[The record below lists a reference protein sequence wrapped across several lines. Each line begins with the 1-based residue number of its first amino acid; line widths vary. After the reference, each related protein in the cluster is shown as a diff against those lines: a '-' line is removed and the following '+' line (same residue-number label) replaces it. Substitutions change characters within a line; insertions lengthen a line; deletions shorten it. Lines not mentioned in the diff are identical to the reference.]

1 MVLPVTRSNKETNL
15 LLSAEGVDLSV
26 LEDAVS
32 RLRQDLDSIITNP
45 ATVVV
50 PSSVNQLRNGSYSAS
65 WASWYDTGLTNN
77 TNLECF
83 PWFSQPVVASQPM
96 QGGNAYDGNITFT
109 YSFANVNT
117 GTDIIDLVTPPHWM
131 ITGTPIRFT
140 TAGTLPSPIVINT
153 TYFVI
158 AVSTTTIRV
167 ATSLANAIA
176 GIYID
181 LTTQGTGNSTLN
193 WSYALKESLNTTYS
207 SLFSDWDWV
216 TGTARLNGDTDVSTY
231 FSPTTLDPSYSYFAG
246 ITCVKANQYITCDS
260 EVRVATGLYAES
272 TAKAGWDWVYGAFEA
287 TAEVV
292 GTVSTPTSRDY
303 VIHAIT
309 DRGFTVQSTPLTVA
323 NAPSN
328 ADFNAPN
335 SARVVLEW
343 PQVLNYGILSYD
355 IYRKTGA
362 TYEKLISIVTGQLS
376 YIDNNVVS
384 ATVGG
389 YPAADFE
396 ELVAFTA
403 TQEGTIQ
410 GLSYSGDPLVNQ
422 WGTIPFAIRVPY
434 NYDKGDTVLT
444 SKYWLRFYLT
454 GQNANGRLDL
464 QMTDGAIEGGNTTL
478 TSAAGQFSNT
488 DPNMVGLDI
497 DITDSSGNVL
507 STTIAS
513 YTSATEIETT
523 DPWAYADATDATI
536 YIYGGAPSHSLL
548 MDLTFLDFRAG
559 TGFAPNNEDISPDRG
574 IPPVTPNG
582 STQGGSGSGGGG
594 SDGGVRCI
602 SFDENVLTDKGI
614 VIGRD
619 LKNGMMLP
627 NGYGGVNQIHE
638 VKYGLADIWLFET
651 ANGVSLQCT
660 LTKQIFTSKQK
671 KKLASKLN
679 VGDSIVTCI
688 DGVIAD
694 SPIKFKRKIK
704 TRVPV
709 VQIGL
714 KPDEHFLA
722 GQNGFVVVS
731 NNKPADI

>member
-1 MVLPVTRSNKETNL
+1 MKDIVRTRSNKQVNL
-15 LLSAEGVDLSV
+15 LLSQEGVELSDLQNSV
-26 LEDAVS
+26 S
-32 RLRQDLDSIITNP
+32 QLRQDLDSIITNP

-50 PSSVNQLRNGSYSAS
+50 PPSVNQLRNGSYSHS
-65 WASWYDTGLTNN
+65 WASWYNTGLTNN

-83 PWFSQPVVASQPM
+83 PWFSQPVAASQPM
-96 QGGNAYDGNITFT
+96 QAGNAYDGNIVLT
-109 YSFANVNT
+109 YNAANVNT
-117 GTDIIDLVTPPHWM
+117 GTDIIDVVAPPHWM

-153 TYFVI
+153 TYYVI
-158 AVSTTTIRV
+158 VVTTTSIRV

-176 GIYID
+176 GTYLD

-193 WSYALKESLNTTYS
+193 WSYALKESLNTTYAS
-207 SLFSDWDWV
+207 MFGDWDWV
-216 TGTARLNGDTDVSTY
+216 TGTARLNGNTDVSSY
-231 FSPTTLDPSYSYFAG
+231 FSTTTVDPSYSYFAG

-260 EVRVATGLYAES
+260 DVRIATGLYAES
-272 TAKAGWDWVYGAFEA
+272 TAKAGWDWVYGAFTP
-287 TAEVV
+287 TAEVFD
-292 GTVSTPTSRDY
+292 GTVPGTTSRDY
-303 VIHAIT
+303 VVHAIT
-309 DRGFTVQSTPLTVA
+309 DRGFTVQSPPITVA
-323 NAPSN
+323 TAPDTAN
-328 ADFNAPN
+328 FN
-335 SARVVLEW
+335 SGGRVVISW
-343 PQVLNYGILSYD
+343 PQVLNYGITSYD
-355 IYRKTGA
+355 IYRNTGG
-362 TYEKLISIVTGQLS
+362 TYLKLVSIVTGQLT
-376 YIDNNVVS
+376 YIDNNVGTS
-384 ATVGG
+384 AAG
-389 YPAADFE
+389 YPAADFD

-403 TQEGTIQ
+403 TQQGTIQ
-410 GLSYSGDPLVNQ
+410 ALSYSGDPLVNQ

-444 SKYWLRFYLT
+444 SKYWIRFYLT
-454 GQNANGRLDL
+454 GLSAGGRLDL
-464 QMTDGAIEGGNTTL
+464 EMTDGVMNNGSGVL
-478 TSAAGQFSNT
+478 TSAAGQFSNSDPDMAGEGLTVDVT
-488 DPNMVGLDI
+488 DGTNTL
-497 DITDSSGNVL
+497 T
-507 STTIAS
+507 TTITT
-513 YTSATEIETT
+513 YTSATEVIL
-523 DPWAYADATDATI
+523 DDVWPYASATDLTI
-536 YIYGGAPSHSLL
+536 YIYGGAPSHPLL

-559 TGFAPNNEDISPDRG
+559 TGFAPNNEDISPSRG

-651 ANGVSLQCT
+651 ENGVQLQCT
-660 LTKQIFTSKQK
+660 LTKQIFTSKKK

-679 VGDSIVTCI
+679 VGDSIVTCV
-688 DGVIAD
+688 DGVVAD
-694 SPIKFKRKIK
+694 SPITLKRKIK

-731 NNKPADI
+731 NNKPAEL